1 MNKIGITTWVWTS
14 PLGVSTFR
22 ELAPHIKSIG
32 YDMVEVPIEGV
43 GGLDY
48 AEIGRIARDAG
59 LDVSVCAV
67 IGADRDLLDANE
79 AVRANGMAYVRHSID
94 AAATVGSPHLVG
106 PLYSAV
112 GRTWLATADER
123 RRDMDLLVEELSEL
137 AAYGSDK
144 GIAICIEPL
153 NRFETSFIN
162 TAEQAVEL
170 VDRVGSPSCAIVL
183 DTFHMNIE
191 ELSMGRA
198 IRTAGRRLRHLQV
211 SDNHRGTPGDGHV
224 PWQEVAEACRD
235 IDYRGAVVIETF
247 TTEVKSIARAVS
259 IWRPLA
265 ASQDALARE
274 GLAFLRGVFS
284 NPAR

>member
-14 PLGVSTFR
+14 PLSVSTFR
-22 ELAPHIKSIG
+22 ELAPHIKAIG
-32 YDMVEVPIEGV
+32 YDMVEVPIEAEGE
-43 GGLDY
+43 LNY
-48 AEIGRIARDAG
+48 AEVGRVARDAG
-59 LDVSVCAV
+59 LSVSICAV
-67 IGADRDLLDANE
+67 IGADRDLLDANP

-94 AAATVGSPHLVG
+94 AAAIVRSPHVVG

-112 GRTWLATADER
+112 GRTWLATSDER
-123 RRDMDLLVEELSEL
+123 RRDLDLLVNELSEL
-137 AAYGSDK
+137 AAYASDK
-144 GIAICIEPL
+144 GIVICIEPL

-162 TAEQAVEL
+162 TSEQAVEL
-170 VDRVGSPSCAIVL
+170 VDRVGNGSCGIVL

-191 ELSMGRA
+191 ELSMGDA

-224 PWQEVAEACRD
+224 PWQEVVDACRE

-274 GLAFLRGVFS
+274 GLAFLKRIF
-284 NPAR
+284 ADH